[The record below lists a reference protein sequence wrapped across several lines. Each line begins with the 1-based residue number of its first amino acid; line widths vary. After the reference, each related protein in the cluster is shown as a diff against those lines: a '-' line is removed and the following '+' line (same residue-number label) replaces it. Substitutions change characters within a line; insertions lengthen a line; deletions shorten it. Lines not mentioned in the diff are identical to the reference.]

1 MDQVTACLT
10 GYTLADLA
18 RLERSSVTC
27 AHFFQ
32 RAPAMNPDRALITDK
47 VCGVRVWDLLIRDI
61 RYLGKLVDELP
72 KGPLWSRFLRKN
84 KYVPELLAFQK
95 LGAVFASRAL
105 CFAAEKG
112 QRFPMHWLF
121 RAL

>member
-1 MDQVTACLT
+1 MLFASQPPRKNGALFKCK
-10 GYTLADLA
+10 GLA
-18 RLERSSVTC
+18 
-27 AHFFQ
+27 Q
-32 RAPAMNPDRALITDK
+32 I
-47 VCGVRVWDLLIRDI
+47 
-61 RYLGKLVDELP
+61 
-72 KGPLWSRFLRKN
+72 LRKN

>member
-1 MDQVTACLT
+1 
-10 GYTLADLA
+10 
-18 RLERSSVTC
+18 
-27 AHFFQ
+27 
-32 RAPAMNPDRALITDK
+32 MNPDRALITDK

-61 RYLGKLVDELP
+61 PVSGQAGGRAAQGTPMEQI
-72 KGPLWSRFLRKN
+72 LRKN